1 MSGDPTLERIA
12 QGNGLALCAAGPWT
26 ARFAPDLERIV
37 AEAEKLAG
45 SRPNIF
51 IDVSQVS
58 KLDTFGAWLIERL
71 RRSLTQGGVE
81 AKIAGLS
88 ANYSSLV
95 DEVRRVKASPALET
109 SSVTI
114 TGMLDQI
121 GRSVAGIGGTLVS
134 LIDML
139 GAVLA
144 AAGRCL
150 IHPAGFRLTS
160 TVHHLEQVCWRAVPI
175 VVLITFLIGCIIS
188 QQGIFHF
195 RQFGADIFVVDM
207 LGVLVLREIGV
218 LLVAIMVAGRS
229 GSAYTAELG
238 SMKMREEIDALRTMG
253 FDPIEVLIL
262 PRMLALVLAL
272 PILAFL
278 GAMAALYG
286 GGLVAW
292 LYGGVDPEAF
302 LLRLRDAI
310 SIDHFIVGMIKA
322 PVMAA
327 VIGIVA
333 CVEGLAVQGSAESL
347 GPAHDLLGG
356 EGYLLRHRDGR
367 RVRDLLRIDRNV
379 TMALQPAS
387 DAIIRV
393 RDITVQFGK
402 NRILDGLNLD
412 VKRGEILG
420 FVGPSGAGKSV
431 LTRTIIGL
439 VPKVAGSIEVF
450 GVDLDA
456 ADAKA
461 RRGVER
467 RWGVLFQQGAL
478 FSSLTVRQNIQFPV
492 REYLSL
498 SQRLLDEIT
507 IAKLGM
513 VGLKPEVVDRYPVGT
528 LRRHDQARGAGARA
542 GARSGTGVPR

>member
-1 MSGDPTLERIA
+1 MNGDPTLQRIA
-12 QGNGLALCAAGPWT
+12 KGNGLALCAAGPWI
-26 ARFAPDLERIV
+26 ARFASELEQIV
-37 AEAEKLAG
+37 SDAERLRG
-45 SRPNIF
+45 RSPNIF

-81 AKIAGLS
+81 TRIAGLS
-88 ANYSSLV
+88 ADYSSLV
-95 DEVRRVKASPALET
+95 DEVRRVKAIPAADVT
-109 SSVTI
+109 SVTI
-114 TGMLDQI
+114 TGILDSV
-121 GRSVAGIGGTLVS
+121 GRTMAGIGGTVLSLV
-134 LIDML
+134 DML

-144 AAGRCL
+144 ASGRVL
-150 IHPAGFRLTS
+150 IHPRSFRLTS
-160 TVHHLEQVCWRAVPI
+160 TVHHMEQVCWRAVPI

-195 RQFGADIFVVDM
+195 RRFGADIFVVDM

-278 GAMAALYG
+278 GAIAALYG

-310 SIDHFIVGMIKA
+310 SINHFTVGIIKA

-347 GPAHDLLGG
+347 GKHTTSSVVKGIFFVIVM
-356 EGYLLRHRDGR
+356 DG
-367 RVRDLLRIDRNV
+367 VFAIFF
-379 TMALQPAS
+379 AS
-387 DAIIRV
+387 
-393 RDITVQFGK
+393 
-402 NRILDGLNLD
+402 
-412 VKRGEILG
+412 
-420 FVGPSGAGKSV
+420 
-431 LTRTIIGL
+431 IG
-439 VPKVAGSIEVF
+439 I
-450 GVDLDA
+450 
-456 ADAKA
+456 
-461 RRGVER
+461 
-467 RWGVLFQQGAL
+467 
-478 FSSLTVRQNIQFPV
+478 
-492 REYLSL
+492 
-498 SQRLLDEIT
+498 
-507 IAKLGM
+507 
-513 VGLKPEVVDRYPVGT
+513 
-528 LRRHDQARGAGARA
+528 
-542 GARSGTGVPR
+542 